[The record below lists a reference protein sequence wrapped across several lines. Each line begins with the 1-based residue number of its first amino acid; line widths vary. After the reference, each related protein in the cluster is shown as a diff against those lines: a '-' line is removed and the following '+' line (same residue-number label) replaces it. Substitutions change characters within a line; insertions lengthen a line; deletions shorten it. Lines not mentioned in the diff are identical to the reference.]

1 MHLILTTCL
10 HICVVLKFFW
20 VYRLRYNSNSM
31 MFCLLCLE
39 SPFWCIFFLTLF
51 TFNFSYQRKCSLCFL
66 RVTGEPTILIFCKNS
81 VQKYISCG
89 FIYCMDPKIHINFY
103 DYKFYIKLQKY
114 IFFKSHN
121 SPFWWIFL
129 LTFNFLNQS
138 MCPLCFL
145 WVIGEPTILTFYKT
159 AVQKYISC
167 GYIVWFPKSLFVLKI
182 LLQIRH

>member
-89 FIYCMDPKIHINFY
+89 FIVWIPKFILIFTITNFTLNF
-103 DYKFYIKLQKY
+103 KS
-114 IFFKSHN
+114 IFFSKVTIPHFDAYFYSHLI
-121 SPFWWIFL
+121 FWIKVCVPYVF
-129 LTFNFLNQS
+129 S
-138 MCPLCFL
+138 
-145 WVIGEPTILTFYKT
+145 E
-159 AVQKYISC
+159 S
-167 GYIVWFPKSLFVLKI
+167 
-182 LLQIRH
+182 